1 MCPTSQTLSLKRIGR
16 GFHFVSS
23 PRVLFVFAANL
34 GSVEFYHSVFTL
46 ETPPPPTPPPPPLAR
61 EILEQGSDW
70 KHVSRKRQPERRA
83 SVLLGREARRAPRWK
98 PQKKKKYKKQK
109 TKNSALLSILDYSC
123 PVGKFFALCFFQP
136 YRCTRNIRVR
146 ALMHVVFACTVIAQ
160 KCKDPS
166 LSMPI
171 RTRVSV
177 NPPCKK

>member
-16 GFHFVSS
+16 GFHFGLFAACLVCVRCKFGIS
-23 PRVLFVFAANL
+23 RVLSFCFHP
-34 GSVEFYHSVFTL
+34 GD
-46 ETPPPPTPPPPPLAR
+46 PPRPPPPLAR

-83 SVLLGREARRAPRWK
+83 SVLLGPRSSACAALET
-98 PQKKKKYKKQK
+98 
-109 TKNSALLSILDYSC
+109 TKEEIYIKENSALLSILDYSLPRGNVFC
-123 PVGKFFALCFFQP
+123 PSLFPAVQVRAQH
-136 YRCTRNIRVR
+136 TR
-146 ALMHVVFACTVIAQ
+146 ALMRVVFACTVIAQ
-160 KCKDPS
+160 KCKNPS

>member
-1 MCPTSQTLSLKRIGR
+1 MSDFTDVISQTHRPWFSFRLFAACLVCVRCKFGIS
-16 GFHFVSS
+16 
-23 PRVLFVFAANL
+23 RVLSFCFHP
-34 GSVEFYHSVFTL
+34 GD
-46 ETPPPPTPPPPPLAR
+46 PPPPTPPPPPLAR

-123 PVGKFFALCFFQP
+123 PGGKFFALRFFQP